1 MKIVPWNFTHIKRQP
16 LKIIFPIKNFQISWS
31 HGDQSYEL
39 KILFIN
45 TLCYD
50 DIDGYDFLRL

>member
-1 MKIVPWNFTHIKRQP
+1 MKFYPYKTATIKNNLPHQ
-16 LKIIFPIKNFQISWS
+16 NFQISWS
-31 HGDQSYEL
+31 HGDQSYEF

-50 DIDGYDFLRL
+50 NIDGYEFLRL